1 MDDEAFLSDEER
13 DALRVLLMKM
23 GQVMARHRRDLAKT
37 KNFQSLLQ
45 ASADEVLGWVDN
57 LPLEEAKANA
67 GAHPEKR

>member
-57 LPLEEAKANA
+57 LPLEAAKAGA
-67 GAHPEKR
+67 GPHPEKR